1 MTPALP
7 PRMFDRR
14 QFLQTL
20 ARRVALPALAVGTSG
35 GAYMAWEA
43 KRPVV
48 NRFETTLRDLPA
60 AFDGLRVAFLSDTH
74 HGPFVPLAYL
84 ADVVEMAN
92 ELRPDVV
99 LLGGDYVQ
107 RRRAAFVHLGRD
119 HRRYIRPGIDVL
131 ADLRAPL
138 GRFAV
143 LGNHDY
149 RTDPVL
155 ARRAL
160 RDAGFTDLTNAG
172 VWLERPS
179 GARLRIAGVD
189 DCRTGRP
196 RLRQALGDLR
206 AGEACLLLTHNP
218 DYVERVRDAR
228 VDLVLSGHTH
238 GGQVVLPLV
247 GAPMV
252 PSRYGQKYR
261 AGLVQGPRARVLVTT
276 GVGTIGPPV
285 RFRCPPEVVLITLR
299 SPYVPG

>member
-1 MTPALP
+1 MTVAA

-14 QFLQTL
+14 QFLQTF
-20 ARRVALPALAVGTSG
+20 ARRVALPALAAGAGG

-48 NRFETTLRDLPA
+48 TRVETTLRDLPA

-84 ADVVEMAN
+84 EDVVDLTNAQ
-92 ELRPDVV
+92 RPDLV

-119 HRRYIRPGIDVL
+119 HRRYIAPGIGVF
-131 ADLRAPL
+131 ADLCAPL

-149 RTDPVL
+149 RTDPVRT
-155 ARRAL
+155 RRAL

-172 VWLERPS
+172 VWLERPG
-179 GARLRIAGVD
+179 GARLRVAGVD

-206 AGEACLLLTHNP
+206 AGEACLLFTHNP

-238 GGQVVLPLV
+238 GGQVVLPFV
-247 GAPMV
+247 GAPVV
-252 PSRYGQKYR
+252 PSRYGQKYL
-261 AGLVQGPRARVLVTT
+261 AGLVQGPRARVFVTR

-285 RFRCPPEVVLITLR
+285 RFRCPPEVALITLR
-299 SPYVPG
+299 SPFI

>member
-1 MTPALP
+1 MIRA

-14 QFLQTL
+14 QFLQLL
-20 ARRVALPALAVGTSG
+20 AKRLVLPALTLGAG
-35 GAYMAWEA
+35 GAAYTAWEA
-43 KRPVV
+43 KRPQVT
-48 NRFETTLRDLPA
+48 RFETVLRDLPA
-60 AFDGLRVAFLSDTH
+60 AFDGLTVAFLSDTH

-84 ADVVEMAN
+84 ADVVEMTN
-92 ELRPDVV
+92 DLRPDVV

-107 RRRAAFVHLGRD
+107 RRRAAFLHLGID
-119 HRRYIRPGIDVL
+119 HRRYIAPGIDVL

-149 RTDPVL
+149 RTDAAL
-155 ARRAL
+155 TRRAL
-160 RDAGFTDLTNAG
+160 AEAGFTDLTNTG
-172 VWLERPS
+172 VWLERPG

-189 DCRTGRP
+189 DCRAGRP

-206 AGEACLLLTHNP
+206 AGEACLVLTHNP

-238 GGQVVLPLV
+238 GGQVVLPVV
-247 GAPMV
+247 GAPV
-252 PSRYGQKYR
+252 LPSRYGQKYR
-261 AGLVQGPRARVLVTT
+261 AGLVQGPRARVFVTT

-285 RFRCPPEVVLITLR
+285 RFRCPPEVALITLR
-299 SPYVPG
+299 SPFA

>member
-1 MTPALP
+1 MTPAVGVP

-20 ARRVALPALAVGTSG
+20 VRRFALPVVAAGAGS

-48 NRFETTLRDLPA
+48 NAFATVLRDLPA

-74 HGPFVPLAYL
+74 HGPFVPLTYL
-84 ADVVEMAN
+84 AGVVEMTNA
-92 ELRPDVV
+92 LRPDVV

-107 RRRAAFVHLGRD
+107 RRRAAFLHLGID
-119 HRRYIRPGIDVL
+119 HRRYVQPGIDVL

-149 RTDPVL
+149 ATDAAL
-155 ARRAL
+155 TRRAL
-160 RDAGFTDLTNAG
+160 ADAGFTDLTNAG
-172 VWLERPS
+172 VWLERPG
-179 GARLRIAGVD
+179 GARLRVAGVD
-189 DCRTGRP
+189 DCRKGRP

-218 DYVERVRDAR
+218 DFVERVRDER

-247 GAPMV
+247 GAPLV

-261 AGLVQGPRARVLVTT
+261 AGTVYGPRARVFVTT

-285 RFRCPPEVVLITLR
+285 RFRCPPEVALMTLR
-299 SPYVPG
+299 SPFV